1 MKRKIFMLAMAM
13 AFGSVM
19 LAGCDRQEPKAANA
33 EADKRVDSP
42 RPAPGSSSAPV
53 ALGQPS
59 TEAEKKAGQPPVQGE
74 VDAREPAQRSEFEQK
89 K

>member
-1 MKRKIFMLAMAM
+1 MLAIAM

-19 LAGCDRQEPKAANA
+19 LSGCDRTEKKAAKA
-33 EADKRVDSP
+33 EAEKRVDSP
-42 RPAPGSSSAPV
+42 SPAPGSSSAPV

-59 TEAEKKAGQPPVQGE
+59 TEAEKKAGAPPIQGE